1 MINFEIAGYG
11 HASKLANILSS
22 IDIEGLLVVTGRKSY
37 EASGAEGALKNI
49 LSKYNPV
56 YFSDFETNPK
66 FEDALRGRDI
76 ALNQKIN
83 TIISV
88 GGGSVIDMAKL
99 IKALYLHGDEAK
111 DVALGKKN
119 VKDSEIYHISIPT
132 TAGSGS
138 EATHFSVVYING
150 NKYSLADSL
159 LKPNATI
166 LDGSLTF
173 SATKYQKS
181 CNVLDVMSQAIESAW
196 AVGATEQSKRFS
208 FASLEL
214 ASKNYIAYVNQ
225 SNADNSQNMMIASNL
240 AGKAINISKTTAA
253 HAWSYHFGICHGV
266 SHGHAVWLTLPK
278 IFEIHHEES
287 IRQFNGGNRSHSLAE
302 ITSRLLEM
310 LGYQGGSIA
319 DFLTNELLKI
329 DVKVGLQKD
338 FNLDESARQRA
349 SQAVN
354 LERMKNNPI
363 ELSASHIGR
372 IFELEL
378 NVD

>member
-11 HASKLANILSS
+11 HASKLRDILSS
-22 IDIEGLLVVTGRKSY
+22 IEIEGLLVVTGRKSY
-37 EASGAEGALKNI
+37 AMSGAEGALKRI
-49 LSKYNPV
+49 LSQYNPV

-76 ALNQKIN
+76 ALKQKVD
-83 TIISV
+83 TIVSV

-119 VKDSEIYHISIPT
+119 VKDAGIYHISIPT
-132 TAGSGS
+132 TSGSGS
-138 EATHFSVVYING
+138 ESTHFAVVYLNG
-150 NKYSLADSL
+150 KKYSLADSL

-166 LDGSLTF
+166 LDGSLTS

-196 AVGATEQSKRFS
+196 AVGATEQSKRFA

-225 SNADNSQNMMIASNL
+225 SNADNSQNMMLASSL

-253 HAWSYHFGICHGV
+253 HAWSYHFGLCHGV
-266 SHGHAVWLTLPK
+266 SHGHAVWLTLPR
-278 IFEIHHEES
+278 IFEIHHEAS
-287 IRQFNGGNRSHSLAE
+287 FRQFTGGDRSQPLAE
-302 ITSRLLEM
+302 ITSRLLEI
-310 LGYQGGSIA
+310 LGYQSGSVA
-319 DFLTNELLKI
+319 DFLTTELLKI
-329 DVKVGLQKD
+329 DVKVGLKKD
-338 FNLDESARQRA
+338 FNLNERARRQA
-349 SQAVN
+349 SEAVN
-354 LERMKNNPI
+354 FERMKNNPV
-363 ELSASHIGR
+363 ELSVSHINR
-372 IFELEL
+372 IFEL
-378 NVD
+378 